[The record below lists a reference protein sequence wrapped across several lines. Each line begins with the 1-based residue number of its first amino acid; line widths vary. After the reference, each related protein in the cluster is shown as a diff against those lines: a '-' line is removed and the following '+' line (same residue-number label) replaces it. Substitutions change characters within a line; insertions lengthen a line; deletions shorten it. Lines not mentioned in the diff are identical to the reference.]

1 MTTSTSTVLSQDL
14 VMTDTIPVDS
24 TSPAPT
30 APFPN
35 PFSGFTEA
43 LVITSGR
50 LGHVSRDTTGE
61 AGWRLDPLS
70 VSGGVARSP
79 NEATAA
85 TEVAGGTSYASS
97 GQPLAVGV
105 YTDST
110 ALHVITLAGGGWSAP
125 TALTQQPH
133 SHLRA
138 AYSPLGK
145 LAVYSI
151 TLDGN
156 LAVTHQPSVG
166 GSFAVQIYTMPAPLS
181 DGNYALSLT
190 SDDTWMVASGSGG
203 QLSIYTG
210 TLDGTSTTPT
220 GGAATNYTG
229 TVQQVVFGY
238 WSGAQSA
245 QMFVFVDS
253 TGTLQTWSSAGV
265 APVPSAVTTGTIC
278 TAGGH
283 VYVDPTTYLDTVHL
297 YTVDANQQLAVL
309 HQDLDQP
316 WNDDNSPNWAAA
328 VPLDT
333 QVAGVAVD
341 SCPTQVP
348 TLFGMSAGD
357 FSLRLHT
364 QDAATSMWQ
373 AGAVLQSGAQAFEVT
388 RYRAEITFYDDQGHP
403 MPAAKVAVSLA
414 AGSSGTD
421 IAAGGSIYPITAAG
435 GTTLTTD
442 TFGKLT
448 LAVLTNAGLAAP
460 TLVLDAGDG
469 ATTTICPAQGIHDY
483 LAGAGP
489 LNPTNPTNPANGSGA
504 LPTFDAKGATLTAA
518 VVSGQPLAPGATSGL
533 AGVAAQALQ
542 QSAAIGS
549 GTTPAIVGF
558 YGDLSR
564 ERPRYLEFS
573 TRAEFDAHLAT
584 LPDAEPGSVW
594 SDIGHFFSD
603 VWEGIKNGVI
613 VLKDFVVD
621 AVNKIAQLTL
631 QIANEIQHGI
641 KLALT
646 GLEQAAQFMAG
657 VFQAVEADIDK
668 VIDWLKAL
676 FDFGAIWRT
685 KMIMQTAI
693 AAVPGYMKYL
703 VGLATTDVD
712 GWFGRKEAE
721 LRGYF
726 DSAKAHY
733 SGQTFGAQSNYQ
745 GPGQSSSSTKV
756 AGGASPADF
765 RDNVHHNWLQDKVN
779 SAAGDNDLGLGPNEG
794 LLDPA
799 TQFAT
804 NVNAAGS
811 NLVDGLKS
819 FADAVET
826 VIKNPETFATTGVA
840 DLITAFED
848 ILTGLLQAC
857 DALVDGVLAL
867 ADLVMD
873 ALSAILTTVID
884 IPVLQ
889 TLWTW
894 IATAAG
900 YPADD
905 EFTIGALIALI
916 GAFPTT
922 VIYKLI
928 VGVDSEPYPQQSGL
942 LAAAG
947 DHNVGPVPFYTPP
960 DGLVLASAIL
970 QTLYVVPAIAG
981 DLMTQN
987 TPTWLTVGSV
997 VLSAAIW
1004 AFANGFPDLTGLE
1017 WYMLSIVGGILGLL
1031 LLEFRGL
1038 VVALGKKIAALPN
1051 DFFNWLLTIYGGVMF
1066 CYRAISDMV
1075 QIAKKDPTD
1084 DAEHMI
1090 AGILLPLPSFFSFC
1104 NLSTFQDDPE
1114 VQPFATTVK
1123 IAFDVIGYVGGG
1135 VILVVDAALKLAKA
1149 PAAIEA

>member
-1 MTTSTSTVLSQDL
+1 M
-14 VMTDTIPVDS
+14 
-24 TSPAPT
+24 SP
-30 APFPN
+30 
-35 PFSGFTEA
+35 
-43 LVITSGR
+43 
-50 LGHVSRDTTGE
+50 
-61 AGWRLDPLS
+61 
-70 VSGGVARSP
+70 SGGVAPSSS
-79 NEATAA
+79 EASAA
-85 TEVAGGTSYASS
+85 TEVAGGTTYASS
-97 GQPLAVGV
+97 AQPLAVGV
-105 YTDST
+105 YTDSV
-110 ALHVITLAGGGWSAP
+110 ALQVISLSANGWGAP

-133 SHLRA
+133 SHLRS

-156 LAVTHQPSVG
+156 LAVTHKPNIG
-166 GSFAVQIYTMPAPLS
+166 GSFAVQIYTMPTPLAE
-181 DGNYALSLT
+181 GNYALSLT
-190 SDDTWMVASGSGG
+190 SDDTWMLASGSGG

-220 GGAATNYTG
+220 GGPAANYTG

-245 QMFVFVDS
+245 QLFVFLDS

-265 APVPSAVTTGTIC
+265 NPVPSSVTTGTIA
-278 TAGGH
+278 TAAGH
-283 VYVDPTTYLDTVHL
+283 VYVDPNTYLDSVHL

-341 SCPTQVP
+341 SCPSEVP

-364 QDAATSMWQ
+364 QDIDTSMWQ
-373 AGAVLQSGAQAFEVT
+373 AGTLLQSGAQAFEVT
-388 RYRAEITFYDDQGHP
+388 RFRAEVTFYDDKGQP
-403 MPAAKVAVSLA
+403 MPAAQVAVTLA
-414 AGSSGTD
+414 PGSSGTD
-421 IAAGGSIYPITAAG
+421 IAAGGNIYPITAAG

-442 TFGKLT
+442 AFGKLT

-489 LNPTNPTNPANGSGA
+489 LNPTNPTNPTNGSGA
-504 LPTFDAKGATLTAA
+504 LPTFDAKGATLTSA
-518 VVSGQPLAPGATSGL
+518 VVSGQPLAPGATGGL

-542 QSAAIGS
+542 QSAVIGS

-564 ERPRYLEFS
+564 ERPQYREFH
-573 TRAEFDAHLAT
+573 TRADLDAHLAT
-584 LPDAEPGSVW
+584 MPNSVPGSVW
-594 SDIGHFFSD
+594 PDIGSFFSD
-603 VWEGIKNGVI
+603 VWEGIKNGAI
-613 VLKDFVVD
+613 ALKDFVVD
-621 AVNKIAQLTL
+621 AVNKVVTLTL

-641 KLALT
+641 QLALK

-685 KMIMQTAI
+685 KMIMQSAMD
-693 AAVPGYMKYL
+693 AVPGYMKYL
-703 VGLATTDVD
+703 VGLATSEVD

-726 DSAKAHY
+726 DQAKAKY
-733 SGQTFGAQSNYQ
+733 SGQTFGAQANYQ

-756 AGGASPADF
+756 AGGASPGDF
-765 RDNVHHNWLQDKVN
+765 RDNVHHNWLQDKVSSN
-779 SAAGDNDLGLGPNEG
+779 AGDNDLSLSPNEG

-799 TQFAT
+799 SQFAT
-804 NVNAAGS
+804 NVEAAGT
-811 NLVDGLKS
+811 NLVDGLKA
-819 FADAVET
+819 FASAVET
-826 VIKNPETFATTGVA
+826 VIKNPEAFATTGIA

-848 ILTGLLQAC
+848 VLTGLLQAC

-889 TLWTW
+889 TLWAW

-928 VGVDSEPYPQQSGL
+928 VGVDAEPYPHHSSL
-942 LAAAG
+942 LASAG
-947 DHNVGPVPFYTPP
+947 DHNFGPVPFYTPP
-960 DGLVLASAIL
+960 AGLVLASAIL

-981 DLMTQN
+981 DLMPQN
-987 TPTWLTVGSV
+987 TPAWLTVGSI

-1017 WYMLSIVGGILGLL
+1017 WYMLSLVGGILGLL

-1051 DFFNWLLTIYGGVMF
+1051 DFFNWLLTIYGGIMF
-1066 CYRAISDMV
+1066 CYRAISDIV
-1075 QIAKKDPTD
+1075 QIAKHDPTE
-1084 DAEHMI
+1084 DAEQMI
-1090 AGILLPLPSFFSFC
+1090 AGILLPLPSFFNFC
-1104 NLSTFQDDPE
+1104 NLSYFQDDPE
-1114 VQPFATTVK
+1114 VQPFATAVK

-1135 VILVVDAALKLAKA
+1135 VVLVVDAALKLAKA